1 MHETEDDLQTL
12 QRVIDESYRFAGAHL
27 LAVHEPDRRLD
38 AHAVTTALTGM
49 RLLVLATT
57 DASGRPVTGAVDGIF
72 YRGRF
77 HFGTARESVR
87 YRHLRHRP
95 AVSATH
101 LPGEHLAITVHG
113 VAEPIDV
120 HADEH
125 AAFRRTLLDLYVPR
139 YGESWASMLDDA
151 VYLRIEPRRVFT
163 FSMPD
168 EA

>member
-1 MHETEDDLQTL
+1 MHETEDDLRAL
-12 QRVIDESYRFAGAHL
+12 QIVIDESYRHAGPHL
-27 LAVHEPDRRLD
+27 LAVHEPGRRLD
-38 AHAVTTALTGM
+38 ASAVAEALTGM

-57 DASGRPVTGAVDGIF
+57 DGAGRPVTGAVDGVF

-120 HADEH
+120 NADEH
-125 AAFRRTLLDLYVPR
+125 GAFRRTLLDLYVPR

-151 VYLRIEPRRVFT
+151 VYLRIEPRRMFV
-163 FSMPD
+163 FSMP
-168 EA
+168 EVA